1 MAYEVHLK
9 EFDGPLDLLLHL
21 IEQAK
26 VDIKDIF
33 VSEITNQYLSLMEE
47 LDELDMDTA
56 SEFLTMAATL
66 VYIKS
71 RSLLP
76 KPPRETEEEEDP
88 EEVLVRQLKEYKL
101 FKQAGEKLSE
111 LSEGMQGVYS
121 RLPEEFN
128 LPPQEY
134 ELGAATTEEL
144 FAAFMAVLNREET
157 QGSIPEIAKKVDAD
171 KYTVRSQLVKIRAKL
186 KQKQSVRFEEL
197 FEETSVK
204 LEKIVT
210 FMALLEMIARQEI
223 VLRQSKP
230 YGTITITAGALKEND
245 ADAEYMDE

>member
-33 VSEITNQYLSLMEE
+33 ISEITNQYLSLMEE

-76 KPPRETEEEEDP
+76 KPPKEAEEEEDP
-88 EEVLVRQLKEYKL
+88 EEALVRQLKEYKL
-101 FKQAGEKLSE
+101 FKQAGEKLNE
-111 LSEGMQGVYS
+111 LSAGMRGVFS
-121 RLPEEFN
+121 RLPEEFA
-128 LPPQEY
+128 LPQEY
-134 ELGAATTEEL
+134 ELEQATAEEL
-144 FAAFMAVLNREET
+144 FAAFMDVLNREEPES
-157 QGSIPEIAKKVDAD
+157 SIPEIAKKVDAD
-171 KYTVRSQLVKIRAKL
+171 KYTVRTQLVKIRAKL
-186 KQKQSVRFEEL
+186 KEGASVTFEEL
-197 FEETSVK
+197 FEATSVK

-223 VLRQSKP
+223 LLKQSSP
-230 YGTITITAGALKEND
+230 YGRITITAYNLKEDD

>member
-33 VSEITNQYLSLMEE
+33 ISEITNQYLSLMEE

-76 KPPRETEEEEDP
+76 KPPKEAEEEEDP
-88 EEVLVRQLKEYKL
+88 EEALVRQLTDYKL
-101 FKQAGEKLSE
+101 FKQAGEKLNE
-111 LSEGMQGVYS
+111 LSAGMRGVFS
-121 RLPEEFN
+121 RLPEEFA

-134 ELGAATTEEL
+134 ELEQATAEEL
-144 FAAFMAVLNREET
+144 FAAFMDVLNREEPES
-157 QGSIPEIAKKVDAD
+157 SIPEIAKKVDAD
-171 KYTVRSQLVKIRAKL
+171 KYTVRTQLVKIRARL
-186 KQKQSVRFEEL
+186 KENTSVTFDEL
-197 FEETSVK
+197 FEAASVK

-223 VLRQSKP
+223 LLKQPTP
-230 YGTITITAGALKEND
+230 YGRITITAYNLKEDD

>member
-33 VSEITNQYLSLMEE
+33 ISEITNQYLSLMEE

-76 KPPRETEEEEDP
+76 KPPKEAEEEEDP
-88 EEVLVRQLKEYKL
+88 EEALVRQLKEYKL
-101 FKQAGEKLSE
+101 FKQAGEKLNE
-111 LSEGMQGVYS
+111 LSAGMRGVFS
-121 RLPEEFN
+121 RLPEEFA

-134 ELGAATTEEL
+134 ELEQATAEL
-144 FAAFMAVLNREET
+144 FAAFMDVLNREEPES
-157 QGSIPEIAKKVDAD
+157 SIPEIAKKVDAD
-171 KYTVRSQLVKIRAKL
+171 KYTVRTQLVKIRAKL
-186 KQKQSVRFEEL
+186 KEGASVTFEEL
-197 FEETSVK
+197 FEATSVK

-223 VLRQSKP
+223 LLKQSTP
-230 YGTITITAGALKEND
+230 YGRITITAYNLKEDD

>member
-33 VSEITNQYLSLMEE
+33 ISEITNQYLSLMEE

-76 KPPRETEEEEDP
+76 KPPKEAEDP
-88 EEVLVRQLKEYKL
+88 EEALVRQLKEYKL
-101 FKQAGEKLSE
+101 FKQAGEKLNE
-111 LSEGMQGVYS
+111 LSAGMRGVFS
-121 RLPEEFN
+121 RLPEEFA

-134 ELGAATTEEL
+134 ELEQATAEEL
-144 FAAFMAVLNREET
+144 FAAFMDVLNREEPES
-157 QGSIPEIAKKVDAD
+157 SIPEIAKKVDAD
-171 KYTVRSQLVKIRAKL
+171 KYTVRTQLVKIRAKL
-186 KQKQSVRFEEL
+186 KEGASVTFEEL
-197 FEETSVK
+197 FEATSVK

-223 VLRQSKP
+223 LLKQPTP
-230 YGTITITAGALKEND
+230 YGRITITAYNLKEDD

>member
-33 VSEITNQYLSLMEE
+33 ISEITNQYLSLMEE

-76 KPPRETEEEEDP
+76 KPP
-88 EEVLVRQLKEYKL
+88 KEYKL
-101 FKQAGEKLSE
+101 FKQAGEKLNE
-111 LSEGMQGVYS
+111 LSAGMRGVFS
-121 RLPEEFN
+121 RLPEEFA

-134 ELGAATTEEL
+134 ELEQATAEEL
-144 FAAFMAVLNREET
+144 FAAFMDVLNREEPES
-157 QGSIPEIAKKVDAD
+157 SIPEIAKKVDAD
-171 KYTVRSQLVKIRAKL
+171 KYTVRTQLVKIRAKL
-186 KQKQSVRFEEL
+186 KEGASVTFEEL
-197 FEETSVK
+197 FEATSVK

-223 VLRQSKP
+223 LLKQPTP
-230 YGTITITAGALKEND
+230 YGRITITAYNLKEDD

>member
-33 VSEITNQYLSLMEE
+33 ISEITNQYLSLMEE

-76 KPPRETEEEEDP
+76 KPPKEAEEEEDP
-88 EEVLVRQLKEYKL
+88 EEALVRQLKEYKL
-101 FKQAGEKLSE
+101 FKQAGEKLNE
-111 LSEGMQGVYS
+111 LSAGMRGVFS
-121 RLPEEFN
+121 RL
-128 LPPQEY
+128 PQEY
-134 ELGAATTEEL
+134 ELEQATAEEL
-144 FAAFMAVLNREET
+144 FAAFMDVLNREEPES
-157 QGSIPEIAKKVDAD
+157 SIPEIAKKVDAD
-171 KYTVRSQLVKIRAKL
+171 KYTVRTQLVKIRAKL
-186 KQKQSVRFEEL
+186 KEGASVTFEEL
-197 FEETSVK
+197 FEATSVK

-223 VLRQSKP
+223 LLKQSSP
-230 YGTITITAGALKEND
+230 YGRITITAYNLKEDD